1 MSIKQERREGL
12 ISKIL
17 GKKGVVDVVRG
28 VKINIHTSVLPF
40 DMA

>member
-28 VKINIHTSVLPF
+28 ELWGKPTQRQRK
-40 DMA
+40 